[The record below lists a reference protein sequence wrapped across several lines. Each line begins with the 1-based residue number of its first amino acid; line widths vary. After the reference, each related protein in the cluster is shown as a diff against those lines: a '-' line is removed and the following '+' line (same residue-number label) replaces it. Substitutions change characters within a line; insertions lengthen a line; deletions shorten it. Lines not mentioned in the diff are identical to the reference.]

1 MAIKIIS
8 TKNFTKPLKVT
19 LQSSGK
25 LGFTRDT
32 ADILQLE
39 PGKLIQ
45 FGRDEEKNEMYLIL
59 THNAPE
65 DAFAVAKAGDYYY
78 LPTTLMFDALG
89 YNYSRY
95 TFFFDLVRREDLDA
109 ELKGE
114 VYYMKERNNMKKVK
128 ISEGIEESEGE
139 SES

>member
-8 TKNFTKPLKVT
+8 TRNFTKPLKVT

-32 ADILQLE
+32 AEVLKLE

-45 FGRDEEKNEMYLIL
+45 FGRDEEKNEMYLIML
-59 THNAPE
+59 ADTTAD
-65 DAFAVAKAGDYYY
+65 DAFAIAKAGEYYY

-89 YNYSRY
+89 YEYKIKTY
-95 TFFFDLVRREDLDA
+95 FFDLVRRAELDA

-114 VYYMKERNNMKKVK
+114 VYFMKERYKTKSREM
-128 ISEGIEESEGE
+128 IEESE
-139 SES
+139 SI

>member
-32 ADILQLE
+32 AEVLRLE

-45 FGRDEEKNEMYLIL
+45 IGRDDEKNDMYLIL
-59 THNAPE
+59 TQGTLE
-65 DAFAVAKAGDYYY
+65 DAFTVAKAGDYYY

-89 YNYSRY
+89 YKYGKFTY
-95 TFFFDLVRREDLDA
+95 FFDLVRREELDA
-109 ELKGE
+109 ELNGE
-114 VYYMKERNNMKKVK
+114 VYYMKERNNIKKAKSTEYVEE
-128 ISEGIEESEGE
+128 ISEQQ
-139 SES
+139 

>member
-8 TKNFTKPLKVT
+8 TRNFTKPLKVT

-32 ADILQLE
+32 AEVLKLE
-39 PGKLIQ
+39 PGKMIQ
-45 FGRDEEKNEMYLIL
+45 FGRDEEKNEMYLIML
-59 THNAPE
+59 ADTNAD
-65 DAFAVAKAGDYYY
+65 DAFAVAKAGEYYY

-89 YNYSRY
+89 YEYKIKTY
-95 TFFFDLVRREDLDA
+95 FFDLVRRAELDS

-114 VYYMKERNNMKKVK
+114 VYFMKERYKTKSREM
-128 ISEGIEESEGE
+128 IEESE
-139 SES
+139 SI

>member
-32 ADILQLE
+32 AEVLNLDS
-39 PGKLIQ
+39 GRMIQ

-59 THNAPE
+59 VQAQAE
-65 DAFAVAKAGDYYY
+65 DAFAVAKAGEYYY

-89 YNYSRY
+89 YDYKVKTY
-95 TFFFDLVRREDLDA
+95 FFDLVRRADLDA
-109 ELKGE
+109 ELNGE
-114 VYYMKERNNMKKVK
+114 VYYMKERFKTKLQMATEYLRNM
-128 ISEGIEESEGE
+128 
-139 SES
+139 

>member
-32 ADILQLE
+32 ADVL
-39 PGKLIQ
+39 KLDSGRMIQ
-45 FGRDEEKNEMYLIL
+45 FGRDEEKKEMYMIL
-59 THNAPE
+59 TQEQRE
-65 DAFAVAKAGDYYY
+65 DAFAVAKAGEYYY

-89 YNYSRY
+89 YDYKVKTY
-95 TFFFDLVRREDLDA
+95 FFDLVRRADMDA
-109 ELKGE
+109 ELNGE
-114 VYYMKERNNMKKVK
+114 VYYMKERFKTKSKEM
-128 ISEGIEESEGE
+128 IDELES
-139 SES
+139 

>member
-8 TKNFTKPLKVT
+8 TRNFTKPLKVT

-32 ADILQLE
+32 AEVLKLE
-39 PGKLIQ
+39 PGKMIQ
-45 FGRDEEKNEMYLIL
+45 FGRDEEKNEMYLIML
-59 THNAPE
+59 ADTNAD
-65 DAFAVAKAGDYYY
+65 DAFAVAKAGEYYY

-89 YNYSRY
+89 YEYKIK
-95 TFFFDLVRREDLDA
+95 TFFFDLVRRAELDS

-114 VYYMKERNNMKKVK
+114 VYFMKERYKTKSREM
-128 ISEGIEESEGE
+128 IEESE
-139 SES
+139 SI

>member
-8 TKNFTKPLKVT
+8 TRNFTKPLKVT

-32 ADILQLE
+32 ADVL
-39 PGKLIQ
+39 KLDSGRMIQ
-45 FGRDEEKNEMYLIL
+45 FGRDEEKNEMYMIL
-59 THNAPE
+59 VQEQRE

-89 YNYSRY
+89 YDYKVKTY
-95 TFFFDLVRREDLDA
+95 FFDLVRRTDMDA
-109 ELKGE
+109 ELNGE
-114 VYYMKERNNMKKVK
+114 VYYMKERFKTKSKEM
-128 ISEGIEESEGE
+128 IEELE
-139 SES
+139 S

>member
-32 ADILQLE
+32 ADVL
-39 PGKLIQ
+39 KLDSGRMIQ
-45 FGRDEEKNEMYLIL
+45 FGRDEEKKEMYLIL
-59 THNAPE
+59 VQEQRE

-89 YNYSRY
+89 YEYKIKTY
-95 TFFFDLVRREDLDA
+95 FFDLVRRADMDA
-109 ELKGE
+109 ELNGE
-114 VYYMKERNNMKKVK
+114 VYYMKERFKTKSKEM
-128 ISEGIEESEGE
+128 IDE

>member
-32 ADILQLE
+32 AEVLNLDS
-39 PGKLIQ
+39 GRMIQ

-59 THNAPE
+59 VQAQAE

-89 YNYSRY
+89 YEYKVKTY
-95 TFFFDLVRREDLDA
+95 FFDLVRRADLDA

-114 VYYMKERNNMKKVK
+114 VYYMKERYKTKAQMATEYIRNM
-128 ISEGIEESEGE
+128 
-139 SES
+139 

>member
-32 ADILQLE
+32 ADVL
-39 PGKLIQ
+39 KLDSGRMIQ
-45 FGRDEEKNEMYLIL
+45 FGRDDDKKEMFMIL
-59 THNAPE
+59 VHEQRE

-89 YNYSRY
+89 YDYKVKTY
-95 TFFFDLVRREDLDA
+95 FFDLVRRADMDA
-109 ELKGE
+109 ELGGE
-114 VYYMKERNNMKKVK
+114 VYFMKERFKTKSKEIV
-128 ISEGIEESEGE
+128 EEIESL
-139 SES
+139 

>member
-32 ADILQLE
+32 ADVLRLDS
-39 PGKLIQ
+39 GRMIQ

-59 THNAPE
+59 VREQRE

-89 YNYSRY
+89 YDYKVKTY
-95 TFFFDLVRREDLDA
+95 FFDLVRRADMDA
-109 ELKGE
+109 ELNGE
-114 VYYMKERNNMKKVK
+114 VYYMKERFKTKSK
-128 ISEGIEESEGE
+128 ELIEELE
-139 SES
+139 S

>member
-1 MAIKIIS
+1 MSIKIIS

-32 ADILQLE
+32 AEVLRLE

-45 FGRDEEKNEMYLIL
+45 IGRDEEKNDMYLIL
-59 THNAPE
+59 TQGTPE

-89 YNYSRY
+89 YKYGKF
-95 TFFFDLVRREDLDA
+95 TFFFDLVRREELDA
-109 ELKGE
+109 ELNGV
-114 VYYMKERNNMKKVK
+114 VYYMKERNNIKKAKSTEKV
-128 ISEGIEESEGE
+128 EEITEQQ
-139 SES
+139 